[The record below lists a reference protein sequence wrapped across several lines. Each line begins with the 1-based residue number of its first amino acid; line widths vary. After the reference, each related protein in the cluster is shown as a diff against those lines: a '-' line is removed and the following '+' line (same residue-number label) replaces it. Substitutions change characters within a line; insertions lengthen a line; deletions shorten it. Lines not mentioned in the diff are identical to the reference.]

1 MTTHSFISS
10 TPPWWA
16 TAEIDAISLAMQD
29 MYYSATSW
37 VTQISD
43 YGYADE
49 HVLPLTKLLAEMSM
63 FVGFV
68 QGLEF
73 DAFPLGHCP
82 VADSKAQFMRIKA
95 VWADN
100 DFANLHLRFTLE
112 ALDAQKKENLEIEVL
127 YRECFGEK
135 GQ

>member
-16 TAEIDAISLAMQD
+16 TGEIDAISLAIQD
-29 MYYSATSW
+29 MYYSAASW

-49 HVLPLTKLLAEMSM
+49 HVLPLTKLLAEMSL
-63 FVGFV
+63 FVGFI

-73 DAFPLGHCP
+73 
-82 VADSKAQFMRIKA
+82 ADSKKSSVRIKA
-95 VWADN
+95 VWADK

-112 ALDAQKKENLEIEVL
+112 ALDAQKKENLEIEAL
-127 YRECFGEK
+127 YRQLNEENGK
-135 GQ
+135 

>member
-1 MTTHSFISS
+1 MTTSTFNPS
-10 TPPWWA
+10 TPPRHPSV
-16 TAEIDAISLAMQD
+16 EIDAISGAMQD

-82 VADSKAQFMRIKA
+82 VTDAKAQLMRVKA

-112 ALDAQKKENLEIEVL
+112 ALDAQKKEDLEIEAL
-127 YRECFGEK
+127 YCECLEENGK
-135 GQ
+135 

>member
-1 MTTHSFISS
+1 MTTSTFNPS
-10 TPPWWA
+10 TPPRWA
-16 TAEIDAISLAMQD
+16 TVGIDAISLDMQD

-63 FVGFV
+63 TVGFI

-73 DAFPLGHCP
+73 
-82 VADSKAQFMRIKA
+82 ADSKSSFVIVKA
-95 VWADN
+95 LWAN
-100 DFANLHLRFTLE
+100 DYFANLHLRFTLE
-112 ALDAQKKENLEIEVL
+112 ALDAQKKEDLEIEVL
-127 YRECFGEK
+127 YRQLNEEN

>member
-1 MTTHSFISS
+1 MTTSTFNPS
-10 TPPWWA
+10 TPPRWA
-16 TAEIDAISLAMQD
+16 TVEIDAISLDMQQ

-95 VWADN
+95 LWADN

-112 ALDAQKKENLEIEVL
+112 ALDAQKKENLEIEAL
-127 YRECFGEK
+127 YRQLNEENGK
-135 GQ
+135 